1 MSMDLAELRAAAQ
14 QVADG
19 LTAPGAPF
27 ELVEQDV
34 LGARMPVFKNRR
46 RSLGE
51 LVRDSLRFGD
61 RTYIATAAAELSFV
75 EHARQVASLAAA
87 LRDEYDVQPGD
98 RVAIAAANSPEWI
111 TAFWAAASLGAI
123 TIGFNAWWARGEVAY
138 ALGHAEPKV
147 VIADAKRAAVLAGAG
162 VAVPVLSVEAD
173 LPRLAGL
180 SPDALLPDVTV
191 REDDPA
197 TILYTSG
204 TSGRPKGVLHT
215 HRNLLAV
222 LEYHRFNDA
231 LGAAFGDPT
240 PPEDKRYLLAMPLFH
255 IASLHNL
262 AVPRLATG
270 SAAVIHQGAFH
281 VDRVLRL
288 IEQRRVTNW
297 GAVPTMANRLLE
309 HGDLSRYDLSSLR
322 SFALASA
329 PSSSAFKARLRA
341 ALPFA
346 EQALADS
353 YGLTETST
361 ACTVA
366 SALDLADAPDS
377 VGRPIVTV
385 QLEVRDENDTAVPEG
400 VAGEVCVRSLFV
412 MLVYWRDPEAT
423 AAAIRDDRWLHT
435 GDIGM
440 IEQGRLRLSSR
451 RSDLILRG
459 GENVYP
465 VEVEQVLAEHP
476 LVRESAV
483 FGLDHA
489 DLGQEVAAVVVV
501 DDVTALTDDDLAKYV
516 ADNLA
521 YYKVP
526 TRWRLTTR
534 APARQRDRQG
544 RAARD
549 LPLTRQEASP
559 MSLQELLD
567 IQACQQLKYRYCR
580 LLDQKRFDELGELLV
595 EDCTVAYGGGAI
607 TLQGRASVTGY
618 LHKAMGD
625 TRILTSHIVSH
636 PEIDVSGDEAGASW
650 VLHDVVILQDA
661 GLAIRGASYY
671 DDRYVRTADGWR
683 IAHTGYRRLYE
694 EIAKRPDGV
703 RTTASWWETDGRSSL
718 V

>member
-1 MSMDLAELRAAAQ
+1 MDLAQMRAAAQ

-27 ELVEQDV
+27 ELVEEDV
-34 LGARMPVFKNRR
+34 LGVRVPVFRNRV

-51 LVRDSLRFGD
+51 LVRDSVRFGD
-61 RTYIATAAAELSFV
+61 RVYAATATTEMTFA

-87 LRDEYDVQPGD
+87 LREEHDVQPGD
-98 RVAIAAANSPEWI
+98 RVAIAAANSPEWV
-111 TAFWAAASLGAI
+111 TAFWATVSLGAI
-123 TIGFNAWWARGEVAY
+123 AVGFNAWWAGGEVAY

-147 VIADAKRAAVLAGAG
+147 VIADAKRAAVIVEAG
-162 VAVPVLSVEAD
+162 VAVPVLSVEED
-173 LPRLAGL
+173 LPRLAERDPET
-180 SPDALLPDVTV
+180 SLPDVAV
-191 REDDPA
+191 QEDDPA

-204 TSGRPKGVLHT
+204 TSGRPKGVVHT

-231 LGAAFGDPT
+231 LAAAFGDPT
-240 PPEDKRYLLAMPLFH
+240 PPEDKRYLMAMPLFH

-270 SAAVIHQGAFH
+270 SAAVIHQGAFD

-309 HGDLSRYDLSSLR
+309 HGDLSGYDLSSLG

-329 PSSSAFKARLRA
+329 PSSPAFKDRLRK

-366 SALDLADAPDS
+366 SPLDLAEAPDS
-377 VGRPIVTV
+377 VGRPIISV
-385 QLEVRDENDTAVPEG
+385 QLEVRDESGHAVAEG
-400 VAGEVCVRSLFV
+400 VEGEVCVRSQFV
-412 MLVYWRDPEAT
+412 MQGYWRDPDAT
-423 AAAIRDDRWLHT
+423 AAAIRADRWLHT
-435 GDIGM
+435 GDIGV
-440 IEQGRLRLSSR
+440 IEQGRLRLSTR

-476 LVRESAV
+476 LVREGAV
-483 FGLDHA
+483 FGVDHA

-501 DDVTALTDDDLAKYV
+501 DDLGALTEDDLAKYV

-526 TRWRLTTR
+526 TKWRLTTEPLPIT
-534 APARQRDRQG
+534 ATGKVARR
-544 RAARD
+544 
-549 LPLTRQEASP
+549 
-559 MSLQELLD
+559 
-567 IQACQQLKYRYCR
+567 
-580 LLDQKRFDELGELLV
+580 
-595 EDCTVAYGGGAI
+595 
-607 TLQGRASVTGY
+607 
-618 LHKAMGD
+618 
-625 TRILTSHIVSH
+625 
-636 PEIDVSGDEAGASW
+636 DVS
-650 VLHDVVILQDA
+650 L
-661 GLAIRGASYY
+661 
-671 DDRYVRTADGWR
+671 
-683 IAHTGYRRLYE
+683 
-694 EIAKRPDGV
+694 
-703 RTTASWWETDGRSSL
+703 
-718 V
+718 

>member
-1 MSMDLAELRAAAQ
+1 MDLAQMRAAAE

-27 ELVEQDV
+27 ELVEENV
-34 LGARMPVFKNRR
+34 LGVRVPVFKNRVH
-46 RSLGE
+46 SLGE
-51 LVRDSLRFGD
+51 LVSDSVRFGD
-61 RTYIATAAAELSFV
+61 RVYAATATTELTFA

-87 LRDEYDVQPGD
+87 LREEHDVQPGD

-111 TAFWAAASLGAI
+111 TAFWATVSLGAI
-123 TIGFNAWWARGEVAY
+123 AVGFNAWWARGEVAY

-147 VIADAKRAAVLAGAG
+147 VIADAKRAAVMVEAG
-162 VAVPVLSVEAD
+162 VAVPVLTVEED
-173 LPRLAGL
+173 LPRLAGRDPKT
-180 SPDALLPDVTV
+180 SLPDVSV
-191 REDDPA
+191 QEDDAA

-204 TSGRPKGVLHT
+204 TSGRSKGVVHT

-231 LGAAFGDPT
+231 LAAAFGDPT
-240 PPEDKRYLLAMPLFH
+240 PPEDKRYLMAMPLFH

-270 SAAVIHQGAFH
+270 SAAVIHQGAFD

-288 IEQRRVTNW
+288 IGQRRVTNW

-309 HGDLSRYDLSSLR
+309 HGELSDYDLSSLR

-329 PSSSAFKARLRA
+329 PSSPAFKDRLRK

-366 SALDLADAPDS
+366 SPLDLAEAPDS
-377 VGRPIVTV
+377 VGRPIISV
-385 QLEVRDENDTAVPEG
+385 QLEVHDESGHAVAEG
-400 VAGEVCVRSLFV
+400 VEGEVCVRSQFV
-412 MLVYWRDPEAT
+412 MQGYWRDPDAT
-423 AAAIRDDRWLHT
+423 AAAIRADRWLHT
-435 GDIGM
+435 GDIGV
-440 IEQGRLRLSSR
+440 IEQGRLRLSTR

-483 FGLDHA
+483 FGVDHA

-501 DDVTALTDDDLAKYV
+501 DDLTALTEDDLAKYI

-526 TRWRLTTR
+526 TKWRLTTEPLPIN
-534 APARQRDRQG
+534 ATGKVARR
-544 RAARD
+544 
-549 LPLTRQEASP
+549 
-559 MSLQELLD
+559 
-567 IQACQQLKYRYCR
+567 
-580 LLDQKRFDELGELLV
+580 
-595 EDCTVAYGGGAI
+595 
-607 TLQGRASVTGY
+607 
-618 LHKAMGD
+618 
-625 TRILTSHIVSH
+625 
-636 PEIDVSGDEAGASW
+636 DVS
-650 VLHDVVILQDA
+650 L
-661 GLAIRGASYY
+661 
-671 DDRYVRTADGWR
+671 
-683 IAHTGYRRLYE
+683 
-694 EIAKRPDGV
+694 
-703 RTTASWWETDGRSSL
+703 
-718 V
+718 